1 MENKNQLKYNFDKIC
16 LLCRTYINLC
26 YVYQIKTILAETL
39 GKHIGRYFMESE
51 RLSKQKLVGSI
62 KKDFPFWSDNTI
74 NMYLSKLKK
83 EGVINAPSRGIY
95 EMDRSI
101 PFQPN
106 ISNNLKRLFNKVKR
120 EFPYIAFCIWDTL
133 WLNDFMRHQPFKHYV
148 VIEVE
153 KDASE
158 SVFAF
163 LTESNKNVFFNP
175 GEEIFDR
182 YIHNQDKVLIV
193 KNMVSESPLMEK
205 DKINIP
211 ALEKLLVDM
220 LIDTTLFSAQQNER
234 EFIMRSVMQKYTLN
248 QLKMRRYAVRRN
260 REEEIEILINISL
273 AK

>member
-1 MENKNQLKYNFDKIC
+1 M
-16 LLCRTYINLC
+16 
-26 YVYQIKTILAETL
+26 AETL
-39 GKHIGRYFMESE
+39 EKHISRYFEESE

-62 KKDFPFWSDNTI
+62 KKDFPSWSDNTI

-83 EGVINAPSRGIY
+83 EGIINAPSRGIY
-95 EMDRSI
+95 EMDSHI

-106 ISNNLKRLFNKVKR
+106 ISNNLKRVFNKVKR
-120 EFPYIAFCIWDTL
+120 EFPYITFCIWDTV

-158 SVFAF
+158 SIFTF
-163 LTESNKNVFFNP
+163 LTEINKNVFFNP
-175 GEEIFDR
+175 DEEIFDR
-182 YIHNQDKVLIV
+182 YIHNQDEVLIV
-193 KNMVSESPLMEK
+193 KNMVSESPLIEK
-205 DKINIP
+205 DKISIP

-220 LIDTTLFSAQQNER
+220 LIDIALFSAQQNEK

-248 QLKMRRYAVRRN
+248 ELKMRRYAVRRN
-260 REEEIEILINISL
+260 REAEIDELINISL

>member
-1 MENKNQLKYNFDKIC
+1 MTQALE
-16 LLCRTYINLC
+16 
-26 YVYQIKTILAETL
+26 
-39 GKHIGRYFMESE
+39 KHIGRYFKESE

-62 KKDFPFWSDNTI
+62 KKDFPSWSDNTI

-95 EMDRSI
+95 EMDSNI

-106 ISNNLKRLFNKVKR
+106 ISNNLKRVFYKVKR
-120 EFPYIAFCIWDTL
+120 EFPYINFCIWDTV

-163 LTESNKNVFFNP
+163 LTETNKNVFFNP
-175 GEEIFDR
+175 DEKIFDR
-182 YIHNQDKVLIV
+182 YIHNQDEVLIV
-193 KNMVSESPLMEK
+193 KNMFSESPLIEK
-205 DKINIP
+205 GKINVP

-220 LIDTTLFSAQQNER
+220 LIDTTLFSAQQNEKD
-234 EFIMRSVMQKYTLN
+234 FIMRTVKQKYTLN
-248 QLKMRRYAVRRN
+248 ELKMRRYAVRRN
-260 REEEIEILINISL
+260 REEEIEKLINIGL

>member
-1 MENKNQLKYNFDKIC
+1 M
-16 LLCRTYINLC
+16 
-26 YVYQIKTILAETL
+26 AETL
-39 GKHIGRYFMESE
+39 EKHISRYFKESE

-62 KKDFPFWSDNTI
+62 KKDFPYWSDNTI

-83 EGVINAPSRGIY
+83 EGIINAPSRGIY
-95 EMDRSI
+95 EMDSNI

-106 ISNNLKRLFNKVKR
+106 ISNNLKRVFNKVKR
-120 EFPYIAFCIWDTL
+120 EFPYINFCIWDTV

-158 SVFAF
+158 SVFTF
-163 LTESNKNVFFNP
+163 LAEINKNVFYNP
-175 GEEIFDR
+175 DDEIFDR
-182 YIHNQDKVLIV
+182 YIHNHDEALIV
-193 KNMVSESPLMEK
+193 KNMVSESPLIKK
-205 DKINIP
+205 DKISIP

-260 REEEIEILINISL
+260 REEEIERLINISL